1 MRLTEFRVPVK
12 EAPIDD
18 LKAKYAAM
26 LKQLKLEP
34 GDDEGFFGRNFR
46 NNANN
51 EILATFAQDN
61 DLPGMFNPETGR
73 FIKFGEDEEGAD
85 SGMVDD
91 ISTPD
96 FDQLQKLADLGAIPP
111 AAQDE
116 LAKEIE
122 AYDSGERSLSRR
134 DLIGNLL
141 GNKNPE
147 DRDRL
152 LDILKRNSTSGK
164 DQGTTATV
172 DKDGKPTDNA
182 KIPNLDLPATA
193 TPADQTGPARDAD
206 DADVKIPDLDKDLST
221 AQQAA
226 KDYGGDIAGGEF
238 GAGSNPL
245 ATKPG
250 DYTGADGV
258 EDMSTGM
265 FVKPDA
271 PAGAAKP
278 EPAKQEP
285 PAATKPEKK
294 GKVKATAANTRDYD
308 KTLALQKQLI
318 KRGAKIKADGIMG
331 PNTQRA
337 LDAEIA
343 RRDNADSNKP
353 AGSSDALPPNMPVP
367 SGTMPKIPGSQS
379 GNNTPTGTM
388 TRSRRRAQDR
398 VKKQGAGKPEDSR
411 SWWEKNAPNWLG
423 GEPDPVAK
431 PKAPGDKPA
440 VTVPVPSRTIPN
452 IPGAEPGGGNTKK
465 LPDINLPVLGPT
477 PKKKDKPIPKIS
489 QTKKKDKPIPK
500 ISQNF
505 TTIPQ
510 TQMAGKEFTKPKL
523 ETRDGMRSLQDKLN
537 EIAERD

>member
-172 DKDGKPTDNA
+172 DKDGKPTGDA
-182 KIPNLDLPATA
+182 KIPDLDLPATA

-206 DADVKIPDLDKDLST
+206 DADVKIPDLDKS
-221 AQQAA
+221 AGAA
-226 KDYGGDIAGGEF
+226 KPEPAKQEPP
-238 GAGSNPL
+238 AAAKPAPANPL

-271 PAGAAKP
+271 PAGKPDASAGAAKP
-278 EPAKQEP
+278 EKR
-285 PAATKPEKK
+285 

-353 AGSSDALPPNMPVP
+353 SSITNDEPPNMPVP

-379 GNNTPTGTM
+379 GNNTPPAKKPTGTM
-388 TRSRRRAQDR
+388 ARSRRRAQDR

-431 PKAPGDKPA
+431 PKASGDKPA

-452 IPGAEPGGGNTKK
+452 IPGAVPAPS
-465 LPDINLPVLGPT
+465 LPDIDLPVLGTT
-477 PKKKDKPIPKIS
+477 PKKKN
-489 QTKKKDKPIPK
+489 KPIPK

>member
-172 DKDGKPTDNA
+172 DKDGKPTGDA
-182 KIPNLDLPATA
+182 AIPNLDLPATA
-193 TPADQTGPARDAD
+193 TPADQTASARDAD
-206 DADVKIPDLDKDLST
+206 DAAELAPGADVAIPDLDKP
-221 AQQAA
+221 AGAA
-226 KDYGGDIAGGEF
+226 KPEPAKQEPP
-238 GAGSNPL
+238 AAAKPEPANPL

-271 PAGAAKP
+271 PAGKPDAPAGAA
-278 EPAKQEP
+278 
-285 PAATKPEKK
+285 KPEKK

-308 KTLALQKQLI
+308 KTLALQKELI
-318 KRGAKIKADGIMG
+318 SRGAKIKADGIMG

-337 LDAEIA
+337 LDAEMMRIG
-343 RRDNADSNKP
+343 RVTNSSPDNANSNKP

-388 TRSRRRAQDR
+388 ARSRRRAQAR
-398 VKKQGAGKPEDSR
+398 AKEQGSGKPEDSR

-440 VTVPVPSRTIPN
+440 VTVPVPSGTMPN
-452 IPGAEPGGGNTKK
+452 IPGAVPGGGNTKK

-477 PKKKDKPIPKIS
+477 PKKKDKPIPN
-489 QTKKKDKPIPK
+489 

>member
-1 MRLTEFRVPVK
+1 MRLTEFRMPVK

-172 DKDGKPTDNA
+172 DKDGKPTGDA
-182 KIPNLDLPATA
+182 KIPDLDLPATA
-193 TPADQTGPARDAD
+193 TPADQTASARDAD
-206 DADVKIPDLDKDLST
+206 DADVKIPDLDKD
-221 AQQAA
+221 
-226 KDYGGDIAGGEF
+226 E
-238 GAGSNPL
+238 
-245 ATKPG
+245 
-250 DYTGADGV
+250 
-258 EDMSTGM
+258 
-265 FVKPDA
+265 

-278 EPAKQEP
+278 EPAGAAKPEP
-285 PAATKPEKK
+285 ANPRADQPGDYTGADGIEDFSTGKFVKPDAPAGTGIPSDIPGVKPAGAAKPEKK

-379 GNNTPTGTM
+379 GNNTPPANKPTGTM
-388 TRSRRRAQDR
+388 ARSRRRAQAR
-398 VKKQGAGKPEDSR
+398 AKEQGSGKPEDSR

-440 VTVPVPSRTIPN
+440 VTVPVPSRTIPD
-452 IPGAEPGGGNTKK
+452 IPGAVPGGGNTKK
-465 LPDINLPVLGPT
+465 LPDIDLPVLGPT
-477 PKKKDKPIPKIS
+477 P
-489 QTKKKDKPIPK
+489 KKKDKPIPK